1 MILSCPSCKSRFLVD
16 PAAVG
21 TGRQVRCGRCKNEWF
36 ATPPEEPASALELE
50 PPVEPSPIRPR
61 PIPPGSNLPA
71 LPQAKKRR
79 TGMIVGWLA
88 FVLVAGGIGAAIW
101 KRDMVMERVPA
112 TTKAFELLG
121 LAPEAQATVLR
132 VEDIKVNRVS
142 QDGVPVLLI
151 EGRVINTS
159 GAPRPVPT
167 LRGILQ
173 DANER
178 EVQSWTFTV
187 PADRLD
193 GGQSVVFK
201 TEVRQPAAA
210 AQRVS
215 IVFDN
220 PPR

>member
-21 TGRQVRCGRCKNEWF
+21 TGRQVRCGRCKHEWF

-71 LPQAKKRR
+71 LPKQKKRR
-79 TGMIVGWLA
+79 TGMIIGWLV

-101 KRDMVMERVPA
+101 KRDMVMARVPA
-112 TTKAFELLG
+112 TTKVFEVLG
-121 LAPEAQATVLR
+121 LAAEPQAVLLR
-132 VEDIKVNRVS
+132 VEDIKLARTT
-142 QDGVPVLLI
+142 QDGVPVLQI
-151 EGRVINTS
+151 EGRIVNT
-159 GAPRPVPT
+159 GTVARTVPT

-173 DANER
+173 DAAER
-178 EVQSWTFTV
+178 EIQSWTFSV
-187 PADRLD
+187 PAERLD
-193 GGQSVVFK
+193 GGQSVAFK

-215 IVFDN
+215 IVFTE
-220 PPR
+220 PR